1 VFDKPAAR
9 EWAYN
14 GAANLKESAM
24 NNSLVRN
31 WWALAL
37 RGVAAVIF
45 GLIAFAL
52 PGVTLTVL
60 VLFFAAYLLVDGVFA
75 LIAGLRAAEHHERW
89 GALALE
95 GILDLVA
102 GALVVMWPGL
112 TLVVFVYMAAFWAL
126 VSGIALLVAAFRL
139 HRQHGEWMMILA
151 GLLSIAWG
159 ILVALFPIAG
169 ILVWAWWIGAYALIF
184 GTAMLVLAFRLRRHH
199 PG

>member
-1 VFDKPAAR
+1 
-9 EWAYN
+9 
-14 GAANLKESAM
+14 M
-24 NNSLVRN
+24 NNILIRN

-37 RGVAAVIF
+37 RGVAAILF
-45 GLIAFAL
+45 GLIAFVL

-75 LIAGLRAAEHHERW
+75 LVAGLKAAEHHERW

-95 GILDLVA
+95 GIFDLVA

-151 GLLSIAWG
+151 GVLSIAWG
-159 ILVALFPIAG
+159 VVVALFPIAG

-184 GTAMLVLAFRLRRHH
+184 GIFMLVLAFRLRRHH

>member
-1 VFDKPAAR
+1 
-9 EWAYN
+9 
-14 GAANLKESAM
+14 M
-24 NNSLVRN
+24 NDILIRN

-45 GLIAFAL
+45 GLLAFAL
-52 PGVTLTVL
+52 PGLTLTVL
-60 VLFFAAYLLVDGVFA
+60 VLFFAAYLLVDGIFA
-75 LIAGLRAAEHHERW
+75 LVAGLRAAERHERW
-89 GALALE
+89 GALSLE
-95 GILDLVA
+95 GILNLVA

-112 TLVVFVYMAAFWAL
+112 TLVLFVYMAAFWAL

-184 GTAMLVLAFRLRRHH
+184 GIAMLILAFRLRRQH

>member
-1 VFDKPAAR
+1 
-9 EWAYN
+9 
-14 GAANLKESAM
+14 M
-24 NNSLVRN
+24 NNVLVKN

-45 GLIAFAL
+45 GIIAFAL

-75 LIAGLRAAEHHERW
+75 LIAGLKAAERHERW

-102 GALVVMWPGL
+102 GAAVVMWPGL
-112 TLVVFVYMAAFWAL
+112 TLVVFIYMAAFWAL
-126 VSGIALLVAAFRL
+126 VTGIALLVAAFRL
-139 HRQHGEWMMILA
+139 RKQHGEWTMILA
-151 GLLSIAWG
+151 GILSIAWG
-159 ILVALFPIAG
+159 ILVAIFPIAG

-184 GTAMLVLAFRLRRHH
+184 GIAMLILAFRLRRHH
-199 PG
+199 PA

>member
-1 VFDKPAAR
+1 
-9 EWAYN
+9 
-14 GAANLKESAM
+14 M
-24 NNSLVRN
+24 NNILIRN

-60 VLFFAAYLLVDGVFA
+60 VLFFAAYLLVDGIFA
-75 LIAGLRAAEHHERW
+75 LVAGLRAAEHHERW

-95 GILDLVA
+95 GILDLIA

-126 VSGIALLVAAFRL
+126 VSGIALLIAAFRL
-139 HRQHGEWMMILA
+139 HREHGEWMMILA

-169 ILVWAWWIGAYALIF
+169 LLVWAWWVGAYALIF
-184 GTAMLVLAFRLRRHH
+184 GIAMLILAFRLRRQH

>member
-1 VFDKPAAR
+1 MKNV
-9 EWAYN
+9 
-14 GAANLKESAM
+14 
-24 NNSLVRN
+24 LVQN

-45 GLIAFAL
+45 GIIAFAL

-75 LIAGLRAAEHHERW
+75 LIAGLKAAERHERW

-102 GALVVMWPGL
+102 GAAVVMWPGL
-112 TLVVFVYMAAFWAL
+112 TLVVFIYMAAFWAL
-126 VSGIALLVAAFRL
+126 VTGIALLVAAFRL
-139 HRQHGEWMMILA
+139 RKQHGEWTMILA
-151 GLLSIAWG
+151 GILSIAWG
-159 ILVALFPIAG
+159 ILVAVFPIAG

-184 GTAMLVLAFRLRRHH
+184 GIAMLILAFRLRRHH
-199 PG
+199 PA

>member
-1 VFDKPAAR
+1 
-9 EWAYN
+9 
-14 GAANLKESAM
+14 M
-24 NNSLVRN
+24 NDILIRN

-45 GLIAFAL
+45 GLLAFAL
-52 PGVTLTVL
+52 PGLTLTVL
-60 VLFFAAYLLVDGVFA
+60 VLFFAAYLLVDGIFA
-75 LIAGLRAAEHHERW
+75 LVAGLRAAERHERW

-95 GILDLVA
+95 GILNLVA

-112 TLVVFVYMAAFWAL
+112 TLVLFVYMAAFWAL
-126 VSGIALLVAAFRL
+126 VSGIALLMAAFRL

-184 GTAMLVLAFRLRRHH
+184 GIAMLILAFRLRRQH

>member
-1 VFDKPAAR
+1 
-9 EWAYN
+9 
-14 GAANLKESAM
+14 M
-24 NNSLVRN
+24 NNLLAQN

-37 RGVAAVIF
+37 RGIAAIIF
-45 GLIAFAL
+45 GIVAFAL

-60 VLFFAAYLLVDGVFA
+60 VLVFAAYLLLDGVFA
-75 LIAGLRAAEHHERW
+75 LVAGLKAAEQHQRW

-102 GALVVMWPGL
+102 GVAVVMWPGL

-126 VSGIALLVAAFRL
+126 ASGIALLVAAFRL
-139 HRQHGEWMMILA
+139 HRQHGEWMMILS

-159 ILVALFPIAG
+159 ILVVLFPIAG
-169 ILVWAWWIGAYALIF
+169 ILAWAWWIGAYALIF
-184 GTAMLVLAFRLRRHH
+184 GIVMLTLAFRLRRDH

>member
-1 VFDKPAAR
+1 
-9 EWAYN
+9 
-14 GAANLKESAM
+14 M
-24 NNSLVRN
+24 NNILVRN

-37 RGVAAVIF
+37 RGLAAVIF
-45 GLIAFAL
+45 GLVAFAV

-75 LIAGLRAAEHHERW
+75 LIAGLRAAEQHERW
-89 GALALE
+89 GALAAE
-95 GILDLVA
+95 GALDLVA
-102 GALVVMWPGL
+102 GVFVLMWPGL
-112 TLVVFVYMAAFWAL
+112 TLVAFVYVAAFWAL

-139 HRQHGEWMMILA
+139 HRQHGEWMMFLA

-184 GTAMLVLAFRLRRHH
+184 GIAMLTLAFRLRRHR